1 MSFPEI
7 RLKLPRWMDET
18 TAEVGTVYP
27 TAQARMEMVVRLSD
41 LNVTHKTGGPFAAGI
56 FDAKGRLIAPGVNLV
71 EKSGCSLWHAEMVA
85 IALAQS
91 KLRRFDL
98 GNGGR
103 EHFELVTSTEPC
115 AMCFGAIHWSGLS
128 RLVCGAREQDARD
141 AGFDEGAKPADWPG
155 ELRKRGITVERDVL
169 REKAAAILA
178 RYAASGGT
186 IYNPPTTRL

>member
-7 RLKLPRWMDET
+7 RLKLPQWLDET
-18 TAEVGTVYP
+18 VAGTDTAYP
-27 TAQARMEMVVRLSD
+27 TAQARMEMVVRLSE
-41 LNVTHKTGGPFAAGI
+41 LNIAHKTGGPFAAGI
-56 FDAKGRLIAPGVNLV
+56 FDEEGRLIAPGANLV
-71 EKSGCSLWHAEMVA
+71 ERSGCSLWHAEMVA
-85 IALAQS
+85 IAMAQS
-91 KLRRFDL
+91 KVGRFDL

-141 AGFDEGAKPADWPG
+141 AGFDEGAKPADWSG
-155 ELRKRGITVERDVL
+155 ELQKRGITVERDVL
-169 REKAAAILA
+169 RQQAAAVLA

-186 IYNPPTTRL
+186 IYNPPNTHL